1 MLRIDCVSEDVC
13 ARTEISA
20 HKRLVMTGGTSG
32 FGRRV
37 LERLL
42 AEYKKLA
49 RQSARSRQLWG
60 MRRRGRLT
68 VIDTDLG
75 SLKSVIA
82 TLHRIDP
89 EAFGFDQLENQSF
102 RQAIPSSGRFL
113 SNVKQ
118 GPMGWRKSNIVE
130 PVATAVSASTLNKK
144 TDMKQHPPGA
154 KQCRQLCRRMRAQC

>member
-32 FGRRV
+32 IGRRV

-75 SLKSVIA
+75 SLKSVDRACDDVIYSLSSHGHRTHSRSSTCYRA
-82 TLHRIDP
+82 T
-89 EAFGFDQLENQSF
+89 
-102 RQAIPSSGRFL
+102 
-113 SNVKQ
+113 
-118 GPMGWRKSNIVE
+118 
-130 PVATAVSASTLNKK
+130 T
-144 TDMKQHPPGA
+144 
-154 KQCRQLCRRMRAQC
+154 